1 MRRIALS
8 LILPLACVLG
18 LSLPASAQD
27 VPAAYRGIWKQE
39 SISCSGETPTE
50 PVRELEFLN
59 DGEFLLTYKP
69 FENYH
74 DFWGDVAF
82 DMTTGDFAL
91 NIKGGN
97 RIPTFVEMAGK
108 AHFVSA
114 QKLVL
119 EGFFLTAPREN
130 GGRCNYVF
138 GR

>member
-1 MRRIALS
+1 MRRIAAS
-8 LILPLACVLG
+8 LIPLLACALA
-18 LSLPASAQD
+18 LPANAQD

-39 SISCSGETPTE
+39 SIACIGETPTE

-59 DGEFLLTYKP
+59 DGEFLLTYQP

-74 DFWGDVAF
+74 DFWGDVVF

-97 RIPTFVEMAGK
+97 RIPTFVKMAGK
-108 AHFVSA
+108 AYFASP

-119 EGFFLTAPREN
+119 EEFFLSAPRGD